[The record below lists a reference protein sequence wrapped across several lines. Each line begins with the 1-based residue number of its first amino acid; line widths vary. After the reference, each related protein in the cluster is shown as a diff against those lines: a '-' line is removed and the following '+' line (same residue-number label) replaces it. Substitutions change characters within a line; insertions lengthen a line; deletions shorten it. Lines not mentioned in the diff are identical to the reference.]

1 MGLFRNNN
9 TGVSLSKRQQL
20 EAKYQSART
29 DLLLIVALTV
39 INIVLLVTGSDS
51 YFVFSAFIPYSIAFL
66 GMTLCGKFP
75 AEYYDDAEGVF
86 YLDESAF
93 VVFIA
98 IAVVLT
104 LLYLLCWYMSKD
116 FKSGWLIFGLVM
128 ISIDTAALLLGGLE
142 LSSIIDILFHVW
154 MIVTMSLGLSANKKL
169 KELPEEP
176 QEPEAFESEFIP
188 QEDTPKEEPA
198 PKLNDQDIDE

>member
-1 MGLFRNNN
+1 MGLFGNNN

-20 EAKYQSART
+20 EAKFQSART
-29 DLLLIVALTV
+29 DLLLIVAFTV
-39 INIVLLVTGSDS
+39 INIILLVTGSGS
-51 YFVFSAFIPYSIAFL
+51 YFVFSAFIPYSVAFL

-75 AEYYDDAEGVF
+75 AEYYEDAEDVF
-86 YLDESAF
+86 YLDASAF

-104 LLYLLCWYMSKD
+104 LLYLLCWYMSKN

-128 ISIDTAALLLGGLE
+128 ISIDTAALLLGSSDT
-142 LSSIIDILFHVW
+142 SSIIDILFHVW
-154 MIVTMSLGLSANKKL
+154 MIVTMAQGLSANKKL

-176 QEPEAFESEFIP
+176 EEPEVFESEFIP
-188 QEDTPKEEPA
+188 EVDTPKEEPT
-198 PKLNDQDIDE
+198 PTLNDQDIDE

>member
-1 MGLFRNNN
+1 MGLFGNNN

-75 AEYYDDAEGVF
+75 AE
-86 YLDESAF
+86 
-93 VVFIA
+93 
-98 IAVVLT
+98 
-104 LLYLLCWYMSKD
+104 
-116 FKSGWLIFGLVM
+116 
-128 ISIDTAALLLGGLE
+128 
-142 LSSIIDILFHVW
+142 
-154 MIVTMSLGLSANKKL
+154 
-169 KELPEEP
+169 
-176 QEPEAFESEFIP
+176 
-188 QEDTPKEEPA
+188 
-198 PKLNDQDIDE
+198 